1 MKKKLII
8 AFSVILF
15 VLVGMVVYVK
25 AGMPRAN
32 FDPAVSIDLTSA
44 DIEHGKYLANHVA
57 ACVDCHSKRD
67 WSKFSGPIVP
77 GTVGGGGEYFGPEMG
92 FPGEFYSKNLTPFHL
107 GDWTDAEIFRAIT
120 CGVSKD
126 GKALFPVMPYL
137 YYGKMPKEDVVDI
150 IAYLRRLE
158 PVEHAT
164 PPSKP
169 DFPMNFIINTIPKN
183 PKFEEK
189 PDPSDKLAYGRYL
202 VNAAACMECH
212 TPVKNGQ
219 VIVENVFWGG
229 RPFEMPNGI
238 LRSPNLTPDRATGI
252 GTWSEEMFIKRFK
265 AYEDLSSLPS
275 ISEEDYNTLMPWSMY
290 AGMKNEDLA
299 AIYTYLKSLEPK
311 TNLIEKFSPNKKA
324 VASAEN

>member
-1 MKKKLII
+1 MLNTSL
-8 AFSVILF
+8 AAEF
-15 VLVGMVVYVK
+15 
-25 AGMPRAN
+25 
-32 FDPAVSIDLTSA
+32 IDLLKA
-44 DIEHGKYLANHVA
+44 KHDEKE
-57 ACVDCHSKRD
+57 VDHC
-67 WSKFSGPIVP
+67 
-77 GTVGGGGEYFGPEMG
+77 
-92 FPGEFYSKNLTPFHL
+92 LL
-107 GDWTDAEIFRAIT
+107 GD
-120 CGVSKD
+120 
-126 GKALFPVMPYL
+126 
-137 YYGKMPKEDVVDI
+137 
-150 IAYLRRLE
+150 
-158 PVEHAT
+158 
-164 PPSKP
+164 
-169 DFPMNFIINTIPKN
+169 FICI
-183 PKFEEK
+183 
-189 PDPSDKLAYGRYL
+189 DSSDKLAYGRYL